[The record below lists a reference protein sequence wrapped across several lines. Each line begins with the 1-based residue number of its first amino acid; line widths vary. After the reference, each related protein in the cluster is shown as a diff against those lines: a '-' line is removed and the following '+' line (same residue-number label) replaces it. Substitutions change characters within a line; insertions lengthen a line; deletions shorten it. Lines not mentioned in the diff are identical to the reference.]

1 MKSFDR
7 LLLIGS
13 ILIIVGIVWAF
24 IMNGI
29 GTLEWTL
36 LLSGIVLGILA
47 GMIQGWAVAR
57 KKRRIIGSGKMILWV
72 IGAIVV
78 LIAVKVAINV
88 LIPSHL
94 ATTDNGI
101 YLSIVF
107 AIGGLLLGRS
117 IYSHLYGKSQQGLS
131 S

>member
-13 ILIIVGIVWAF
+13 ILILVGIVWAF
-24 IMNGI
+24 MMNGI
-29 GTLEWTL
+29 GTLEWML

-57 KKRRIIGSGKMILWV
+57 KKRGNIGSGKMILWV
-72 IGAIVV
+72 VGAIIV

-94 ATTDNGI
+94 ATTDSGI
-101 YLSIVF
+101 YLSIVY

-117 IYSHLYGKSQQGLS
+117 IYSHLFSKSQQELPS
-131 S
+131 